1 VLINLLGNAVKFT
14 SAGEIV
20 VRVSVESET
29 DAAANV
35 RFAVSDTGIG
45 IDAAARARIFEP
57 FAQADASTS
66 RRFGG
71 TGLGLA
77 ISRQLVDLMRG
88 SLALESRPGEGSTF
102 SFTLPFEKR
111 GGGATAAA
119 AQTPLAGRR
128 VLVVDAHPTSR
139 EMLVQEMESWGVSA
153 AAVASAMRAREAIAD
168 AREAGHPFEMA
179 IVEQTLADGDGMA
192 LGASL
197 QTPGAPAVPLVLL
210 TSVRQAGEAARARAA
225 GFAAYITKPVRHQ
238 QLRDA
243 LATVLHLTQAPAD
256 TQPPMV
262 TRHTLAEMQA
272 RGKARI
278 LVVEDNLVNQ
288 KVAVRLVEKLGY
300 RVDVVSNGVEA
311 VDAVAKM
318 HFDALLMDCQMPEM
332 DGYAATVA
340 IRQTEAAGRRVPIIA
355 MTANALEGDRETCL
369 AAGMDDYLSKPI
381 NVGELRAALARWTG
395 APAA

>member
-1 VLINLLGNAVKFT
+1 
-14 SAGEIV
+14 
-20 VRVSVESET
+20 
-29 DAAANV
+29 
-35 RFAVSDTGIG
+35 
-45 IDAAARARIFEP
+45 
-57 FAQADASTS
+57 
-66 RRFGG
+66 
-71 TGLGLA
+71 
-77 ISRQLVDLMRG
+77 
-88 SLALESRPGEGSTF
+88 
-102 SFTLPFEKR
+102 
-111 GGGATAAA
+111 
-119 AQTPLAGRR
+119 
-128 VLVVDAHPTSR
+128 
-139 EMLVQEMESWGVSA
+139 
-153 AAVASAMRAREAIAD
+153 
-168 AREAGHPFEMA
+168 
-179 IVEQTLADGDGMA
+179 
-192 LGASL
+192 
-197 QTPGAPAVPLVLL
+197 
-210 TSVRQAGEAARARAA
+210 
-225 GFAAYITKPVRHQ
+225 
-238 QLRDA
+238 
-243 LATVLHLTQAPAD
+243 
-256 TQPPMV
+256 
-262 TRHTLAEMQA
+262 MQA